1 VQNGIS
7 VAGNCLA
14 VIDEV
19 GINCSMPALYTNL
32 SDVSRVFFIY
42 FSGTGLNEYL
52 QKVILTKKSAP
63 QQSDTYFLTRKSIW
77 G

>member
-1 VQNGIS
+1 LRGIVARSDVEISSGDIS

-14 VIDEV
+14 GIDEV
-19 GINCSMPALYTNL
+19 GIICSMPALYTNL

-52 QKVILTKKSAP
+52 PIFGLILLI
-63 QQSDTYFLTRKSIW
+63 FL
-77 G
+77 